1 MSKEKKGDQEKLRI
15 ELEGEGKS
23 ELTGLLAN
31 GEHIII
37 NLTAR
42 EIIVPH
48 QVKIHDLK
56 AFIKKIET
64 GVGEF

>member
-1 MSKEKKGDQEKLRI
+1 MSEKDKDGQEKLRI

-31 GEHIII
+31 GDHIII